1 ILLRQGKPAEAAP
14 LWQWFATEEG
24 RATPPESLKRAPKQQ
39 QALAALLQR
48 PVYRHQVSQLELTE
62 SALQALRAKGLI
74 DLRAQVA
81 ATQDWRP

>member
-1 ILLRQGKPAEAAP
+1 MAMVRHRR
-14 LWQWFATEEG
+14 G

-81 ATQDWRP
+81 AARLAPQLRCSASGCG